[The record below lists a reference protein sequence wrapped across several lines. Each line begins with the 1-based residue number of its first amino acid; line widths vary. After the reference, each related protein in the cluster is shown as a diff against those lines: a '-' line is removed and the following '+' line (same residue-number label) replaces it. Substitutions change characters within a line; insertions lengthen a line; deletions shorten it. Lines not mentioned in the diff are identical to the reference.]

1 MSILSLRL
9 RSFVDTSICCG
20 VALICMTAYGDP
32 GETRA
37 AALKSLETFAK
48 EQGWTERYSA
58 SMVADITG
66 VEHGREPAHEVE
78 TVSISRDGDLL
89 NISGSCDFFG
99 VHDPYRFRLTVGRDL
114 AIRYEATLTSPPH
127 SATVYNL
134 DDLRAQYFSWPH
146 VAALD
151 GYLPCGNRRR
161 INETME
167 GAIDLRMEAPEEVN
181 GALCEVV
188 AATTPYGRIQIW
200 LDPNKSHVIR
210 KATISKGADDIHA
223 NGKPLS
229 QTPEYQGQRW
239 LGWSA
244 EIADVEVKQFKDVH
258 IPVNGRMVVEYELS
272 GGRNRY
278 AVAYDRTCIELSPD
292 FAHSNPFL
300 IDLPDGTLLTYI
312 GRPELG
318 NDIWKDNKVVKREKS
333 SKYSPQQI
341 QSIKL
346 DAAKLASLEGQPA
359 PEILGI
365 VAWKNGE
372 PVTLA
377 ALRGQCV
384 LLEFWGYWCGPCV
397 SRMPKLFE
405 LHDKYHEQGLVIIG
419 VHVDVG
425 EDEEDRVNTA
435 TKADDRVNTALKL
448 DDRLSDA
455 RKKLWGVRDIPFL
468 VALTSGDRTDLE
480 NGRQRTAR
488 SPAAAT
494 YGIRS
499 YPTQVLVD
507 RGGKVVRTEF
517 VPDDKGIK
525 LLEKSLQA
533 K

>member
-1 MSILSLRL
+1 MSISSARM
-9 RSFVDTSICCG
+9 RSFVGVAIFGG
-20 VALICMTAYGDP
+20 VALVCMTAHGDP
-32 GETRA
+32 EETRA

-48 EQGWTERYSA
+48 EQGWTKRYSA
-58 SMVADITG
+58 NFVANITG
-66 VEHGREPAHEVE
+66 VEHGREPVHEVE

-89 NISGSCDFFG
+89 NISGKCDFFG
-99 VHDPYRFRLTVGRDL
+99 VHDAYRFRMTVGHDL
-114 AIRYEATLTSPPH
+114 AIRYQASLTSPPL
-127 SATVYNL
+127 SANVYNL
-134 DDLRAQYFSWPH
+134 DALRAQYYSWPFA
-146 VAALD
+146 AALD
-151 GYLPCGNRRR
+151 GYLPCGSRRR

-167 GAIDLRMEAPEEVN
+167 GAADLRMEAAEEVN
-181 GALCEVV
+181 GALCEVI
-188 AATTPYGRIQIW
+188 AATTPYGRVQIW

-210 KATISKGADDIHA
+210 KARISKGADDIYV

-229 QTPEYQGQRW
+229 QTPEYRGETWR
-239 LGWSA
+239 GWSA
-244 EIADVEVKQFKDVH
+244 EIDDVEVKQFGDIH
-258 IPVNGRMVVEYELS
+258 IPVKGRLVVEYELS

-278 AVAYDRTCIELSPD
+278 ELAYDRTSIELSPD

-300 IDLPDGTLLTYI
+300 IDLPDGTQLTYI
-312 GRPELG
+312 GRLS
-318 NDIWKDNKVVKREKS
+318 NDIWKDNKVAKREKPS
-333 SKYSPQQI
+333 NKSPEQI

-346 DAAKLASLEGQPA
+346 DAAKMASLEGQPA
-359 PEILGI
+359 PEIPGV
-365 VAWKNGE
+365 VAWKNGG

-405 LHDKYHEQGLVIIG
+405 LHDKYHDQGLVIIG
-419 VHVDVG
+419 VHVDSG

-448 DDRLSDA
+448 DDRLSDV
-455 RKKLWGVRDIPFL
+455 RKKLWGGRDIPFL
-468 VALTSGDRTDLE
+468 VALTSGDRTDLK
-480 NGRQRTAR
+480 NAQQRTAR

-499 YPTQVLVD
+499 YPMQVLVD
-507 RGGKVVRTEF
+507 RGGKVVRTDF
-517 VPDDKGIK
+517 LPDDEGIK